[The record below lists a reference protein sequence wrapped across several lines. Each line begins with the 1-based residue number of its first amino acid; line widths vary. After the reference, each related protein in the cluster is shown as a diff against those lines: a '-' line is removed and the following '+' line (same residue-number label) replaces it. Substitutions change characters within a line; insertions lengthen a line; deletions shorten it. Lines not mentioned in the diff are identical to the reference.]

1 MQSIYALLLSTLLN
15 NIPQTSKN
23 EDLVK
28 LLPKYEYNGTLYSG
42 YLSASP
48 RKQFHYLLH
57 LADTEHDSK
66 PLVLWLNGGP
76 GCSSLYGWIT
86 ENGPM
91 MYHKNKTF
99 SKNEYSWNKEAN
111 MLYIESPG
119 EVGFSFI
126 NSNLDSDLEINDDI
140 TAKENFNALLS
151 FFLKFP
157 EYKGREFYISGE
169 SYAGVYIPMLA
180 YEIINYN
187 KLVPE
192 DNRINLKGI
201 LVGNGLADNDCD
213 DITARLDYAFS
224 HHFMS
229 YETRL
234 KYIEYC
240 IKNFTNNPCL
250 DIIHKSWNLLDKI
263 NIYNIYEDCDLPTTT
278 EGEIDYY
285 SNYFIKSSW
294 TFKDLKVKQNMMRSK
309 IRLLSEEEGD
319 VKLQCFNDKF
329 MTDYFNDDEVKK
341 NLHVNMTKHWGMCSN
356 KIFKNY
362 KTQYKASI
370 WAYPTLIKNNI
381 RILIFNGDADLSVP
395 FNGNIRWIESLKLDV
410 EEPWRKWRAFGEKN
424 NISGYVTKYKGLTFC
439 TVKGAGHEVPRYR
452 PKEAYYMFKQFLN
465 NEKL

>member
-126 NSNLDSDLEINDDI
+126 NSYLDSDLEINDDI

-201 LVGNGLADNDCD
+201 LVGNGVTDNDFD
-213 DITARLDYAFS
+213 DITAIFDYAFS
-224 HHFMS
+224 HHFIS
-229 YETRL
+229 YEIRL

-240 IKNFTNNPCL
+240 IKNYTLNLCQEIV
-250 DIIHKSWNLLDKI
+250 DKSWNLFDKI
-263 NIYNIYEDCDLPTTT
+263 NMYNIYEDCELPTTS

-285 SNYFIKSSW
+285 SSYFLRGSW
-294 TFKDLKVKQNMMRSK
+294 AFKDLKKKQNMMKSK
-309 IRLLSEEEGD
+309 RRLLSEEDSED
-319 VKLQCFNDKF
+319 DNSCFDDKF
-329 MTDYFNDDEVKK
+329 LIDYFNDDEVKK
-341 NLHVNMTKHWGMCSN
+341 ALHVNLAKHWEMCSD
-356 KIFKNY
+356 KIFEIY

-370 WAYPTLIKNNI
+370 WVYPTLISNNI
-381 RILIFNGDADLSVP
+381 RILIFNGDADMVVP
-395 FNGNIRWIESLKLDV
+395 FNGNIEWIEDLKLDI
-410 EEPWRKWRAFGEKN
+410 EEPWRKWRAFGDKN

-439 TVKGAGHEVPRYR
+439 TVKGAGHEVPKWK
-452 PKEAYYMFKQFLN
+452 PKESYYMFKQFLN
-465 NEKL
+465 NKEL

>member
-15 NIPQTSKN
+15 NIPPTSKN

-28 LLPKYEYNGTLYSG
+28 SLPKYEYNGTLYSG
-42 YLSASP
+42 YLSAGQG
-48 RKQFHYLLH
+48 KQFHYLLH
-57 LADTEHDSK
+57 LADKDHDSK

-76 GCSSLYGWIT
+76 GCSSLFGWIA
-86 ENGPM
+86 EVGPM

-99 SKNEYSWNKEAN
+99 TKNEYSWNKEAN
-111 MLYIESPG
+111 MLFIESPG
-119 EVGFSFI
+119 EVGYSFI
-126 NSNLDSDLEINDDI
+126 NSKSDSDILFNDDT
-140 TAKENFNALLS
+140 TAKENFNAILS
-151 FFLKFP
+151 FLLKFP

-201 LVGNGLADNDCD
+201 LVGNGVTDNDYD
-213 DITARLDYAFS
+213 DTFAILDYAFT
-224 HHFMS
+224 HHFIS

-234 KYIEYC
+234 KYIELCY
-240 IKNFTNNPCL
+240 KNFSLNLCIEMVN
-250 DIIHKSWNLLDKI
+250 KSWKLLDKI
-263 NIYNIYEDCDLPTTT
+263 NIYNIYEDCELPTTS

-294 TFKDLKVKQNMMRSK
+294 AFKDLKKKQNMMKSK
-309 IRLLSEEEGD
+309 RRILSEENSED
-319 VKLQCFNDKF
+319 DDLCFDDKF
-329 MTDYFNDDEVKK
+329 IRDYFNDEEVKK
-341 NLHVNMTKHWGMCSN
+341 ALHVNMAKYWEMCSN
-356 KIFKNY
+356 KIFEKY
-362 KTQYKASI
+362 KTQYKASV
-370 WAYPTLIKNNI
+370 WVYPTLIKNNI
-381 RILIFNGDADLSVP
+381 RILIFNGDADMIVP

-410 EEPWRKWRAFGEKN
+410 EETWRKWRAFGDKN
-424 NISGYVTKYKGLTFC
+424 NVSGYVTKYKGLTFC
-439 TVKGAGHEVPRYR
+439 TIKGAGHEVPKWK